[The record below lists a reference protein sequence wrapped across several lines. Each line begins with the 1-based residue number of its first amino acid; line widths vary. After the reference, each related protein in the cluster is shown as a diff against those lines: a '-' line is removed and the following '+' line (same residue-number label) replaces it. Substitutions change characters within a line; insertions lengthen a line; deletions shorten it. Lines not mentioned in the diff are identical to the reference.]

1 VASTL
6 AQSRLEQLM
15 AAALEVFRTKG
26 FRRAQVADVA
36 RAMGV
41 SQGTIYNYVE
51 SKEALLYLLLD
62 RALGGGPLDG
72 AELPVPTPSREVLAE
87 RLRERLVEHGQLP
100 RLRAA
105 LGRPSVPDAAGEL
118 EGIVREIFGRTAAIW
133 PWMAVL
139 ERSAVDVPEIAEL
152 YFQGARRQL
161 IADLTRYL
169 ELRMA
174 AGQLRAVPDPA
185 TTARLVLE
193 VIAWFAWH
201 RHEDPDSSSITD
213 VSAEESVVDF
223 ICGSLVRTAGRPKSN
238 AG

>member
-1 VASTL
+1 
-6 AQSRLEQLM
+6 LEQLM

-26 FRRAQVADVA
+26 FRQAQVADVA

-62 RALGGGPLDG
+62 HALSGEPLD
-72 AELPVPTPSREVLAE
+72 AADLPVPTPSREALAD
-87 RLRERLVEHGQLP
+87 RLRERLAEHGQLR
-100 RLRAA
+100 RLGAA
-105 LGRPSVPDAAGEL
+105 LGRESVVDATDEL
-118 EGIVREIFGRTAAIW
+118 EGIVREIFARTAAMW

-169 ELRMA
+169 ELRIA

-185 TTARLVLE
+185 TTARVVLE
-193 VIAWFAWH
+193 MIAWFAWH

-213 VSAEESVVDF
+213 ESAEESVVDF
-223 ICGSLVRTAGRPKSN
+223 ISGSLVIHGSPVTTAAPTSD